1 MGIETFVASSIFFDK
16 GILMNEKNA
25 PRHRE
30 LNISVLLNGE
40 KTDIHVEKVEIEGM
54 LQEKFSPSKQP
65 CVFVNDCI

>member
-1 MGIETFVASSIFFDK
+1 
-16 GILMNEKNA
+16 MNEKNA

-30 LNISVLLNGE
+30 LYISVLLNGE

-54 LQEKFSPSKQP
+54 LQEKFYPSKQP

>member
-1 MGIETFVASSIFFDK
+1 
-16 GILMNEKNA
+16 MNEKNA

-30 LNISVLLNGE
+30 LYISVLLNGE
-40 KTDIHVEKVEIEGM
+40 KTDIHAEKVKIEGM